1 MLKVKRTLS
10 FNGKPQASM
19 QATEVTCGLLLNEIA
34 IAGVRSKAR
43 RREPEDSY
51 QRHEQH
57 RSISSPR
64 NTERIVSQYSKQ
76 HMANSDQLL
85 KQLELARRDLLE
97 LTTTNRL
104 LSMPRD
110 RNPGAAIGVH
120 DESAADVFRML
131 VHEGTAFRFE
141 EGPLAEKA
149 LAGNSRLNSNSE
161 LASHPNSEPASGKCN
176 AGAMSATDD
185 VLHTRLTPEEL
196 DRRLQALMDDSSTL
210 MQEQGVNV
218 LYLALGFLKWF
229 ELDAPEAP
237 RYAPLLLVPVVLEK
251 GRSGKRYSLS
261 WNDGEIETNLTLKV
275 RLRSD
280 FGINLPD
287 VPNTDDL
294 SPATY
299 FQDVTEVIADQRG
312 WEVRADDIVLW
323 CFSFTRLLMYRDLDP
338 NNWPTGRPLQDQPL
352 ITGLLRDGFPPVEP
366 VCRSHENIDRLFDAA
381 KTQHVIDCD
390 SSQSLVIEEAARG
403 RNLVIQGPPGT
414 GKSQTITNLI
424 AAAVSSGKTILFVA
438 EKMAALEVV
447 KRRLDNIGLGE
458 LCLELHSRKSN
469 KRIVLRE
476 VDRTLK
482 MGAPVLPDDLQDTIR
497 RLKDRQQKLND
508 YATTLHTRFASS
520 GLTPYQILGE
530 LIDLRAAATP
540 LPDFQLPEA
549 ADWDSDEYALKLEA
563 VTNLARVISDIG
575 DPNQHPWRGSML
587 DHILPLDLERLLTTT
602 PQRMADLDAL
612 TDAGTTL
619 RQKLSDDAVTSL
631 SSIRR
636 LLRTVDALLVAPEID
651 PYAAANLIWTDH
663 RCAIRELA
671 DHARAILEAN
681 EKLRGK
687 VAESAWDLDVA
698 EDYHAYTMYGRCL
711 CRMLHTPYRK
721 ARQTLKSILTGPQPG
736 TFEARLNVF
745 ELLHRRQIAIKKLA
759 DADTFASNVFGR
771 LWHGPQTD
779 LKRIATWEAWD
790 DATVKSG
797 VSPRFRSMLAS
808 LESREALK
816 RLATDVAQKLD
827 VFLAGYRR
835 LGESLQLNFS
845 VAFEAEKPDLHLD
858 DRSLRDWASATAHIA
873 DSVAS
878 LEDNAL
884 TEIRRRLVEWSRNPE
899 GLQQWQTYR
908 RSNSAAAT
916 IGGGVLVERISSGR
930 ISPGDA
936 PTVFRFARA
945 EALLRAVLKQSANL
959 ETFEGVKFE
968 TLIEEF
974 CSLDI
979 RRLEIA
985 RAEVADAH
993 WKGIGR
999 SREGHTP
1006 EAVQLL
1012 KHEMQKQ
1019 RRHLPLRELLA
1030 RAGTAVQAV
1039 KPVFM
1044 MSPLSVAQYLEPGV
1058 LEFDM
1063 LLIDEASQ
1071 VRPVEAL
1078 GAAARCRQMVVVGD
1092 DKQMPPT
1099 QFFGR
1104 MSGDTASEDGSLEMQ
1119 AGDVESILGL
1129 AIARNMPQ
1137 RMLRW
1142 HYRSKHESLIAV
1154 SNREFYDNQL
1164 YVVPSP
1170 ERSGELGVKWRF
1182 VETGRF
1188 LKGRN
1193 EIEANVVAEAIIR
1206 HARECPQWT
1215 LGVAAFSVTQRD
1227 AILES
1232 LAKLR
1237 RSNPDLDSFFDPNAV
1252 DPFFVKNLENV
1263 QGDERDSVFVS
1274 VGYGPGEDGKV
1285 SLNFGP
1291 VSATGGERRL
1301 NVLMTRA
1308 KRVLQIFSSMHAEDI
1323 DLTRATGRG
1332 PAVFREYLRFAER
1345 GGEFDAARG
1354 GRSSDRFAD
1363 VVARQL
1369 EERGYSVVKQVGLAG
1384 LYVDLAIIDPD
1395 NSSRYL
1401 LGIIVDGETWS
1412 SARSA
1417 RDRNR
1422 TTGGVLQSQG
1432 WMIHHLWSLDWF
1444 RRPTEQLN
1452 RLIETI
1458 DSARNG
1464 KSASKEARLASTVS
1478 EISRQSGT
1486 PDPFSTSLEAENEKK
1501 PGGRKRA
1508 TQEK

>member
-1 MLKVKRTLS
+1 
-10 FNGKPQASM
+10 
-19 QATEVTCGLLLNEIA
+19 
-34 IAGVRSKAR
+34 
-43 RREPEDSY
+43 
-51 QRHEQH
+51 
-57 RSISSPR
+57 
-64 NTERIVSQYSKQ
+64 
-76 HMANSDQLL
+76 MANPDRLL

-97 LTTTNRL
+97 LTTSNRL
-104 LSMPRD
+104 LSTPRD
-110 RNPGAAIGVH
+110 KTPGAAIRIA
-120 DESAADVFRML
+120 DESSADVFRAL
-131 VHEGTAFRFE
+131 VHEGTSLRFE
-141 EGPLAEKA
+141 EGSPADKSSARQSPGDQDSEIEPDSKLPIAT
-149 LAGNSRLNSNSE
+149 NISNAAKS
-161 LASHPNSEPASGKCN
+161 
-176 AGAMSATDD
+176 SAADD
-185 VLHTRLTPEEL
+185 ALHTTLTPEEL
-196 DRRLQALMDDSSTL
+196 DRRLQTLLDDSATL

-229 ELDAPEAP
+229 EIDAPETP

-251 GRSGKRYSLS
+251 GRSGKRYLLS

-275 RLRSD
+275 RLKSD

-287 VPNTDDL
+287 VPNTEDL

-299 FQDVTEVIADQRG
+299 FQEVTDVISDQRG
-312 WEVRADDIVLW
+312 WEVRADDILLW

-338 NNWPTGRPLQDQPL
+338 GNWPASRSLQDQPL
-352 ITGLLRDGFPPVEP
+352 ITGLLQDGFPPVEP
-366 VCRSHENIDRLFDAA
+366 VCRSNENIDRLFDA
-381 KTQHVIDCD
+381 TTTRHVIDCD

-482 MGAPVLPDDLQDTIR
+482 MGAPVLPIDLADTIR

-508 YATTLHTRFASS
+508 YATTLHAPFASS

-540 LPDFQLPEA
+540 LPDFQLTEA
-549 ADWDSDEYALKLEA
+549 AEWDSDEYARKLA
-563 VTNLARVISDIG
+563 SVTDLARVISDIG
-575 DPNQHPWRGSML
+575 DPAQHPWRGSTL
-587 DHILPLDLERLLTTT
+587 NHILPLDLERLLTTA
-602 PQRMADLDAL
+602 PQRLADLDAL
-612 TDAGTTL
+612 TDAATAL
-619 RQKLSDDAVTSL
+619 RQMLCEDAAGSL

-636 LLRTVDALLVAPEID
+636 LLRTVDALLTAPELD
-651 PYAAANLIWTDH
+651 QHAAANLIWTDH
-663 RCAIRELA
+663 RYAIKELA
-671 DHARAILEAN
+671 DHARAILETN

-687 VAESAWDLDVA
+687 VTESAWDLDIA
-698 EDYHAYTMYGRCL
+698 EDLRAYTMYGRCL
-711 CRMLHTPYRK
+711 CRMLHAPYRK
-721 ARQTLKSILTGPQPG
+721 ARQKLKSLLTGPQPQ
-736 TFEARLNVF
+736 TFEERLNIF
-745 ELLHRRQIAIKKLA
+745 ELLHRRQIGIKKLA
-759 DADTFASNVFGR
+759 EADAFAGKVFGR
-771 LWHGPQTD
+771 LWRGSQSD

-790 DATVKSG
+790 DATVKLG

-808 LESREALK
+808 LDSKEELK
-816 RLATDVAQKLD
+816 RLAIDVAGKLD
-827 VFLAGYRR
+827 TFLAGYRR
-835 LGESLQLNFS
+835 LGESLQLNFA
-845 VAFEAEKPDLHLD
+845 VAFGIELQPAAALVSTEK
-858 DRSLRDWASATAHIA
+858 SASASGSGDTI
-873 DSVAS
+873 VS
-878 LEDNAL
+878 LEEVAL
-884 TEIRRRLVEWSRNPE
+884 ADIRLRLVEWSKNPE
-899 GLQQWQTYR
+899 GLQQWQIYR

-916 IGGGVLVERISSGR
+916 IGGGVLVERLLSGR
-930 ISPGDA
+930 LSPQDA
-936 PTVFRFARA
+936 PAVFRFARA

-974 CSLDI
+974 CSLDT

-999 SREGHTP
+999 SRDGHTP
-1006 EAVQLL
+1006 EAIQLL

-1104 MSGDTASEDGSLEMQ
+1104 MLGDSSSDERSLQMQ

-1170 ERSGELGVKWRF
+1170 ERSGDLGVKWHF
-1182 VETGRF
+1182 VENGRF

-1206 HARECPQWT
+1206 HAKDSPQWT

-1237 RSNPDLDSFFDPNAV
+1237 RNNPDLDSFFDPNAA

-1263 QGDERDSVFVS
+1263 QGDERDAIVVS

-1308 KRVLQIFSSMHAEDI
+1308 KRVLQIFTSMHAEDI

-1332 PAVFREYLRFAER
+1332 PAVFREYLRYAEK

-1363 VVARQL
+1363 VVAHQL

-1384 LYVDLAIIDPD
+1384 LYVDLAIVDPD

-1401 LGIIVDGETWS
+1401 MGIIVDGEIWS

-1422 TTGGVLQSQG
+1422 TTDGVLQSQG
-1432 WMIHHLWSLDWF
+1432 WLIHHLWSLDWF

-1458 DSARNG
+1458 EAARNG
-1464 KSASKEARLASTVS
+1464 RSVPKETRLASTVS
-1478 EISRQSGT
+1478 EIPRQSGT
-1486 PDPFSTSLEAENEKK
+1486 PDPFSTSLEPENEKK
-1501 PGGRKRA
+1501 PGSRKRA
-1508 TQEK
+1508 TQ

>member
-1 MLKVKRTLS
+1 
-10 FNGKPQASM
+10 
-19 QATEVTCGLLLNEIA
+19 
-34 IAGVRSKAR
+34 
-43 RREPEDSY
+43 
-51 QRHEQH
+51 
-57 RSISSPR
+57 
-64 NTERIVSQYSKQ
+64 
-76 HMANSDQLL
+76 MANSDRLL

-97 LTTTNRL
+97 LTTSNRL
-104 LSMPRD
+104 LSTPRD
-110 RNPGAAIGVH
+110 KTPGAAIRIA
-120 DESAADVFRML
+120 DESSAEIFRLL
-131 VHEGTAFRFE
+131 VHEGTSLRFE
-141 EGPLAEKA
+141 EGSLADKSSAHQSTDDQYSEIDADEISSTARDTSNRAK
-149 LAGNSRLNSNSE
+149 NS
-161 LASHPNSEPASGKCN
+161 AA
-176 AGAMSATDD
+176 DD
-185 VLHTRLTPEEL
+185 VLRTTLTPDEL
-196 DRRLQALMDDSSTL
+196 DRRLQALLDDSATL

-229 ELDAPEAP
+229 EIDVPETP

-275 RLRSD
+275 RLKSD

-287 VPNTDDL
+287 LPSAEDL
-294 SPATY
+294 SPSTY
-299 FQDVTEVIADQRG
+299 FQDVNEVIADQRG
-312 WEVRADDIVLW
+312 WEVRADEILLW

-338 NNWPTGRPLQDQPL
+338 NNWPASRPLQDQPL
-352 ITGLLRDGFPPVEP
+352 ITGLLQDGFPPV
-366 VCRSHENIDRLFDAA
+366 SALSQGNDNIDALFDPAQ
-381 KTQHVIDCD
+381 TRHVIDCD
-390 SSQSLVIEEAARG
+390 SSQSLVIEEAAQG

-482 MGAPVLPDDLQDTIR
+482 MGAPVLPSDLADTIR

-508 YATTLHTRFASS
+508 YVGSLHTTFAQS

-549 ADWDSDEYALKLEA
+549 AGWDSDEYALKLAA
-563 VTNLARVISDIG
+563 VTDLARVISDIG
-575 DPNQHPWRGSML
+575 DPAQHPWRGSIL
-587 DHILPLDLERLLTTT
+587 DHILPLDLERLLTTA
-602 PQRMADLDAL
+602 PQRIADLDAL
-612 TDAGTTL
+612 TDAATAL
-619 RQKLSDDAVTSL
+619 RQKLCDDAVNSL
-631 SSIRR
+631 ASIRR
-636 LLRTVDALLVAPEID
+636 LLRTIDAVLTAPELD
-651 PYAAANLIWTDH
+651 QQAAANLVWTDH
-663 RCAIRELA
+663 RYSIKELA
-671 DHARAILEAN
+671 DHARAVLEAN

-687 VAESAWDLDVA
+687 VTESAWDLDVA
-698 EDYHAYTMYGRCL
+698 EDLRAYTMYGRCL
-711 CRMLHTPYRK
+711 CRMLHAPYRK
-721 ARQTLKSILTGPQPG
+721 ARQQLMSLLTGPQPG
-736 TFEARLNVF
+736 TFEERLNIF
-745 ELLHRRQIAIKKLA
+745 ELLHRRQIGIKKLA
-759 DADTFASNVFGR
+759 EADVFASKVFGR
-771 LWHGPQTD
+771 LWRGSQTD
-779 LKRIATWEAWD
+779 LKRIAAWEAWD
-790 DATVKSG
+790 DATVKLG

-808 LESREALK
+808 LDSKEELK
-816 RLATDVAQKLD
+816 RLAADVARKLD
-827 VFLAGYRR
+827 VFLAGYCR
-835 LGESLQLNFS
+835 LGESLQLNFAAAFAIELQPEA
-845 VAFEAEKPDLHLD
+845 VAEFPAE
-858 DRSLRDWASATAHIA
+858 SASASGSK
-873 DSVAS
+873 DS
-878 LEDNAL
+878 LEEIAL
-884 TEIRRRLVEWSRNPE
+884 TDIRLRLVEWSKNPE

-908 RSNSAAAT
+908 RSNSAAAA

-930 ISPGDA
+930 ISPQDA
-936 PTVFRFARA
+936 PAIFRFARA
-945 EALLRAVLKQSANL
+945 EALLRAALKQSSNL
-959 ETFEGVKFE
+959 ETFDGVKFE
-968 TLIEEF
+968 TLIDEF

-999 SREGHTP
+999 SRDGHMP
-1006 EAVQLL
+1006 EAIQLL

-1039 KPVFM
+1039 KPIFM

-1104 MSGDTASEDGSLEMQ
+1104 MLGDAGSDDGSLQMQ

-1182 VETGRF
+1182 VENGRF

-1193 EIEANVVAEAIIR
+1193 ENEANVVAEAIMR

-1237 RSNPDLDSFFDPNAV
+1237 RNNPDLDSFFDPNAA

-1263 QGDERDSVFVS
+1263 QGDERDAIFVS

-1332 PAVFREYLRFAER
+1332 PAVFREYLRYAEK

-1401 LGIIVDGETWS
+1401 TGIIVDGETWS
-1412 SARSA
+1412 SARSV

-1422 TTGGVLQSQG
+1422 TTDGVLQSQG
-1432 WMIHHLWSLDWF
+1432 WLIHHLWSLDWF

-1458 DSARNG
+1458 ELARN
-1464 KSASKEARLASTVS
+1464 SRSVPKEARLASTVS

-1486 PDPFSTSLEAENEKK
+1486 PDPFSTSLRPENEKK
-1501 PGGRKRA
+1501 PGSRKRV

>member
-1 MLKVKRTLS
+1 
-10 FNGKPQASM
+10 
-19 QATEVTCGLLLNEIA
+19 
-34 IAGVRSKAR
+34 
-43 RREPEDSY
+43 
-51 QRHEQH
+51 
-57 RSISSPR
+57 
-64 NTERIVSQYSKQ
+64 
-76 HMANSDQLL
+76 MANPNQLL

-110 RNPGAAIGVH
+110 RTPGTAIDLH
-120 DESAADVFRML
+120 DHSAADVFRML
-131 VHEGTAFRFE
+131 VHEGASMRFE
-141 EGPLAEKA
+141 DGLLTEKA
-149 LAGNSRLNSNSE
+149 SAHGLRADPDAEVGLQQDADPGSLSM
-161 LASHPNSEPASGKCN
+161 SG
-176 AGAMSATDD
+176 GAVSAMDD
-185 VLHTRLTPEEL
+185 VLRTTLTPEEL
-196 DRRLQALMDDSSTL
+196 DRRLQALMDDSATL

-218 LYLALGFLKWF
+218 LYLSLGFLKWF
-229 ELDAPEAP
+229 ENDAPETP

-251 GRSGKRYSLS
+251 GRSGRRFALS
-261 WNDGEIETNLTLKV
+261 WNEGEIETNLTLKV
-275 RLRSD
+275 RLKSD
-280 FGINLPD
+280 FGISLPD
-287 VPNTDDL
+287 VPNTEDL
-294 SPATY
+294 SPGTY
-299 FQDVTEVIADQRG
+299 FQDVTDVISGQRG
-312 WEVRADDIVLW
+312 WEVRSDDIVLW

-338 NNWPTGRPLQDQPL
+338 NNWPASRLLQNQPL
-352 ITGLLRDGFPPVEP
+352 ITGLLQDGFPPVEP
-366 VCRSHENIDRLFDAA
+366 LCRGNENIDRLFDAA
-381 KTQHVIDCD
+381 RTMHVIDCD

-403 RNLVIQGPPGT
+403 RSLVIQGPPGT

-482 MGAPVLPDDLQDTIR
+482 MGAPVLPDDLPKTIR
-497 RLKDRQQKLND
+497 GLRDRQQKLND
-508 YATTLHTRFASS
+508 YVATLHTPFASC

-530 LIDLRAAATP
+530 LIDLRASAIP

-549 ADWDSDEYALKLEA
+549 AAWDSDEYALRLEA
-563 VTNLARVISDIG
+563 VTDLARVLSDIG
-575 DPNQHPWRGSML
+575 NPAQHPWRGSIL
-587 DHILPLDLERLLTTT
+587 DQILPLDLERLLTTA

-612 TDAGTTL
+612 TNIAKTL
-619 RQKLSDDAVTSL
+619 SQKLSDDAVHSI

-636 LLRTVDALLVAPEID
+636 LLRTVDALLTAPPLD
-651 PYAAANLIWTDH
+651 QQASADLIWIDH
-663 RCAIRELA
+663 RQAIRELA
-671 DHARAILEAN
+671 DHARVILEAN

-687 VAESAWDLDVA
+687 VTESAWDLDVS
-698 EDYHAYTMYGRCL
+698 EELHAYTNYGRCV
-711 CRMLHTPYRK
+711 CRMLHAPYRK
-721 ARQTLKSILTGPQPG
+721 ARQTLKRILTGPQPG
-736 TFEARLNVF
+736 TFEERLGVF
-745 ELLHRRQIAIKKLA
+745 DLLQRRQIAMEKLA
-759 DADTFASNVFGR
+759 EAEVFARKVFGR
-771 LWHGPQTD
+771 LWLGPQTD
-779 LKRIATWEAWD
+779 LKRIVAWEAWD
-790 DATVKSG
+790 DATVKLS

-808 LESREALK
+808 LDSREDLK
-816 RLATDVAQKLD
+816 RLADDVAQKLN
-827 VFLAGYRR
+827 VFLTGYRR

-845 VAFEAEKPDLHLD
+845 VAFGMDSTEVQLD
-858 DRSLRDWASATAHIA
+858 PRSAQGLTAAARNVA
-873 DSVAS
+873 DTFGL
-878 LEDNAL
+878 LEDVAL
-884 TEIRRRLVEWSRNPE
+884 SEIRRRLVEWSKNPE

-908 RSNSAAAT
+908 RSNAAAAT
-916 IGGGVLVERISSGR
+916 IGDGVLVERISSGR
-930 ISPGDA
+930 ISPSDA
-936 PTVFRFARA
+936 PAIFRFARA
-945 EALLRAVLKQSANL
+945 EALLRAVLKQFANL
-959 ETFEGVKFE
+959 ETFDGVKFE

-974 CSLDI
+974 CSLDT

-985 RAEVADAH
+985 RVEVADAH
-993 WKGIGR
+993 WKGIGQP
-999 SREGHTP
+999 REGRTM

-1044 MSPLSVAQYLEPGV
+1044 MSPLSVAQYLEPGI

-1104 MSGDTASEDGSLEMQ
+1104 MLGDTAGELGSPEMQ

-1182 VETGRF
+1182 VEQGRF

-1206 HARECPQWT
+1206 HARECSQWT

-1237 RSNPDLDSFFDPNAV
+1237 RSHPDLDSFFDPNAA

-1263 QGDERDSVFVS
+1263 QGDERDAIFVS
-1274 VGYGPGEDGKV
+1274 VGYGPNEDGKV

-1291 VSATGGERRL
+1291 VSAAGGERRL

-1308 KRVLQIFSSMHAEDI
+1308 KRVLQIFSSMHADDI

-1332 PAVFREYLRFAER
+1332 PAVFREYLRFAET
-1345 GGEFDAARG
+1345 GGASDTARG
-1354 GRSSDRFAD
+1354 GRSNDRFAD

-1369 EERGYSVVKQVGLAG
+1369 TERGYSVVMQVGLAG
-1384 LYVDLAIIDPD
+1384 LYVDLAIVDPD
-1395 NSSRYL
+1395 NEDRYL
-1401 LGIIVDGETWS
+1401 LGIILDGDAWR

-1422 TTGGVLQSQG
+1422 ITDAVLASQG
-1432 WMIHHLWSLDWF
+1432 WVIHHLWSLDWF
-1444 RRPTEQLN
+1444 RRPTEQLQ
-1452 RLIETI
+1452 RLLETI
-1458 DSARNG
+1458 EAARKGRKGERRVRLVSA
-1464 KSASKEARLASTVS
+1464 VS
-1478 EISRQSGT
+1478 EIVRQSGT
-1486 PDPFSTSLEAENEKK
+1486 PDPFSTSPGNADEK
-1501 PGGRKRA
+1501 PPNAVNGQVRRSN
-1508 TQEK
+1508 QRMQ

>member
-1 MLKVKRTLS
+1 
-10 FNGKPQASM
+10 
-19 QATEVTCGLLLNEIA
+19 
-34 IAGVRSKAR
+34 
-43 RREPEDSY
+43 
-51 QRHEQH
+51 
-57 RSISSPR
+57 
-64 NTERIVSQYSKQ
+64 
-76 HMANSDQLL
+76 MANPDRLL

-97 LTTTNRL
+97 LTTSNRL
-104 LSMPRD
+104 LSTPRD
-110 RNPGAAIGVH
+110 KTPGAAIRFS
-120 DESAADVFRML
+120 DESSAEVFRIL
-131 VHEGTAFRFE
+131 VHEGTALRFE
-141 EGPLAEKA
+141 EGSPADTSSARQSHGDQDSEFDSDAESSTAADTSHRTK
-149 LAGNSRLNSNSE
+149 NS
-161 LASHPNSEPASGKCN
+161 AA
-176 AGAMSATDD
+176 DD
-185 VLHTRLTPEEL
+185 VLRTTLTPEEL
-196 DRRLQALMDDSSTL
+196 DRRLQTLLDDSATL

-229 ELDAPEAP
+229 EIEAPETP

-275 RLRSD
+275 RLKSD

-287 VPNTDDL
+287 VPNAEDL

-299 FQDVTEVIADQRG
+299 FQDVTDVIADQRG
-312 WEVRADDIVLW
+312 WEVRADDILLW

-338 NNWPTGRPLQDQPL
+338 DNWPASRPLQDQPL
-352 ITGLLRDGFPPVEP
+352 ITGLLQDGFPPIEP
-366 VCRSHENIDRLFDAA
+366 ICRSHENIDRLFDA
-381 KTQHVIDCD
+381 TTTRHIIDCD

-482 MGAPVLPDDLQDTIR
+482 MGAPVLPSDLTDTIR

-508 YATTLHTRFASS
+508 YSTTLHTPFGSS

-540 LPDFQLPEA
+540 LPDFQLPA
-549 ADWDSDEYALKLEA
+549 AAEWDSDEYSRKLA
-563 VTNLARVISDIG
+563 SVTDLARVISDIG
-575 DPNQHPWRGSML
+575 DPAQHPWRGSTL
-587 DHILPLDLERLLTTT
+587 DHILPLDLERLLTTA
-602 PQRMADLDAL
+602 PQRIADLDAL
-612 TDAGTTL
+612 MDAATAL
-619 RQKLSDDAVTSL
+619 QQKLCDDAASSL

-636 LLRTVDALLVAPEID
+636 LMRTVDALLTAPELD
-651 PYAAANLIWTDH
+651 QQAAANLIWTDH
-663 RCAIRELA
+663 RYAIKELA
-671 DHARAILEAN
+671 DHARAVLEAN

-687 VAESAWDLDVA
+687 VTESAFDLDVA
-698 EDYHAYTMYGRCL
+698 EDLRAYTMYGRCL
-711 CRMLHTPYRK
+711 CRMLHAPYRK
-721 ARQTLKSILTGPQPG
+721 ARQQLKSLLTGPQPG
-736 TFEARLNVF
+736 TFEERVSIL
-745 ELLHRRQIAIKKLA
+745 ELLHRRQVAFRKLA
-759 DADTFASNVFGR
+759 EADAFAGKVFGR
-771 LWHGPQTD
+771 LWHGRQTD

-790 DATVKSG
+790 DATLKLG

-808 LESREALK
+808 LDSKESLM
-816 RLATDVAQKLD
+816 RLAADVARKLD
-827 VFLAGYRR
+827 AFLAGYRR
-835 LGESLQLNFS
+835 LGESLQLNFA
-845 VAFEAEKPDLHLD
+845 VTFGIE
-858 DRSLRDWASATAHIA
+858 
-873 DSVAS
+873 S
-878 LEDNAL
+878 LEEIAL
-884 TEIRRRLVEWSRNPE
+884 TDIRQRLLEWSKNPE
-899 GLQQWQTYR
+899 GLQQWQIYR
-908 RSNSAAAT
+908 RSNFAAAT
-916 IGGGVLVERISSGR
+916 IGGGVLVDRLSSGR
-930 ISPGDA
+930 ISPQDA
-936 PTVFRFARA
+936 PAIFRFARA
-945 EALLRAVLKQSANL
+945 EALLRAALQQSPNL
-959 ETFEGVKFE
+959 ETFDGAKFE

-979 RRLEIA
+979 RRLDVA

-999 SREGHTP
+999 SRDGHTL

-1058 LEFDM
+1058 LDFDM

-1104 MSGDTASEDGSLEMQ
+1104 MLGDTSSDERSLQMH

-1182 VETGRF
+1182 VENGRF

-1206 HARECPQWT
+1206 HSRECPQWT

-1237 RSNPDLDSFFDPNAV
+1237 RNHPDLDSFFDPNAA

-1263 QGDERDSVFVS
+1263 QGDERDAIFVS

-1332 PAVFREYLRFAER
+1332 PAVFREYLRYAEK

-1401 LGIIVDGETWS
+1401 MGIIVDGETWS
-1412 SARSA
+1412 SARST

-1422 TTGGVLQSQG
+1422 TTDGVLQSQG
-1432 WMIHHLWSLDWF
+1432 WLIHHLWSLDWF
-1444 RRPTEQLN
+1444 RRPTEQLL
-1452 RLIETI
+1452 RLTETI
-1458 DSARNG
+1458 EAARIG
-1464 KSASKEARLASTVS
+1464 RSASKEARLASTVS
-1478 EISRQSGT
+1478 EILRQSGT
-1486 PDPFSTSLEAENEKK
+1486 PDPFSTSPEAEKEKK
-1501 PGGRKRA
+1501 PASRKRS

>member
-1 MLKVKRTLS
+1 
-10 FNGKPQASM
+10 
-19 QATEVTCGLLLNEIA
+19 
-34 IAGVRSKAR
+34 
-43 RREPEDSY
+43 
-51 QRHEQH
+51 
-57 RSISSPR
+57 
-64 NTERIVSQYSKQ
+64 
-76 HMANSDQLL
+76 MANPDRLL

-97 LTTTNRL
+97 LTTSNRL
-104 LSMPRD
+104 LSTPGD
-110 RNPGAAIGVH
+110 KTPGAAIRIA
-120 DESAADVFRML
+120 DESSADVFRAL
-131 VHEGTAFRFE
+131 VHEGTALRFE
-141 EGPLAEKA
+141 EGSPTDKSSARQSLNDQDSEFDSGSDLATEIDTSHRTK
-149 LAGNSRLNSNSE
+149 NS
-161 LASHPNSEPASGKCN
+161 AA
-176 AGAMSATDD
+176 DD
-185 VLHTRLTPEEL
+185 VLHTTLTPEEL
-196 DRRLQALMDDSSTL
+196 DRRLQTLLDDTAAL

-229 ELDAPEAP
+229 EIGVPETP

-275 RLRSD
+275 RLKSD

-287 VPNTDDL
+287 VPNAEDL

-299 FQDVTEVIADQRG
+299 FQDVTDVIADQRG
-312 WEVRADDIVLW
+312 WEVRADDILLW

-338 NNWPTGRPLQDQPL
+338 SNWPTSRPLQDQPL
-352 ITGLLRDGFPPVEP
+352 ITGLLQDGFSPVESL
-366 VCRSHENIDRLFDAA
+366 CSGNENIDRLFDTAN
-381 KTQHVIDCD
+381 TRHVIDCD

-424 AAAVSSGKTILFVA
+424 AAAVCSGKTILFVA

-482 MGAPVLPDDLQDTIR
+482 MGAPVLPSDLTDTIR

-508 YATTLHTRFASS
+508 YTTTLHTPFASS

-549 ADWDSDEYALKLEA
+549 AEWDSDEYSLRLQS
-563 VTNLARVISDIG
+563 VMDLARVISDIG
-575 DPNQHPWRGSML
+575 DPAQHPWRGSTL
-587 DHILPLDLERLLTTT
+587 DHILPLDLERLLTTA

-612 TDAGTTL
+612 TDAATTL
-619 RQKLSDDAVTSL
+619 RQKLSDDAVNSL
-631 SSIRR
+631 SSIHR
-636 LLRTVDALLVAPEID
+636 LLRTVDALLTAPELD
-651 PYAAANLIWTDH
+651 QHAAADLIWTDH
-663 RCAIRELA
+663 RYAIKELA

-687 VAESAWDLDVA
+687 VTESAWDLDVS
-698 EDYHAYTMYGRCL
+698 EDLRAYTMYGRCL
-711 CRMLHTPYRK
+711 CRMLHAPYRK
-721 ARQTLKSILTGPQPG
+721 ARQLLKSLLNGPQPG
-736 TFEARLNVF
+736 TFEERVNIL
-745 ELLHRRQIAIKKLA
+745 ELLHRRQVAVRKLA
-759 DADTFASNVFGR
+759 NADAFAGKVFGR
-771 LWHGPQTD
+771 LWMGSQTD
-779 LKRIATWEAWD
+779 LKRIAAWEAWD
-790 DATVKSG
+790 DATVKLG
-797 VSPRFRSMLAS
+797 VSPRFRFMLAS
-808 LESREALK
+808 LESKEKLK
-816 RLATDVAQKLD
+816 RLATDVAQKQD
-827 VFLAGYRR
+827 VFLSGYRR
-835 LGESLQLNFS
+835 LGESLQLNYA
-845 VAFEAEKPDLHLD
+845 VAFGVELKPANV
-858 DRSLRDWASATAHIA
+858 SASI
-873 DSVAS
+873 VS
-878 LEDNAL
+878 LEDVAL
-884 TEIRRRLVEWSRNPE
+884 ADLRLRLVEWSKNPE
-899 GLQQWQTYR
+899 GLQKWQIYR

-916 IGGGVLVERISSGR
+916 IGGGVLVERLSSGKM
-930 ISPGDA
+930 SPQDA
-936 PTVFRFARA
+936 PAVFRFARA
-945 EALLRAVLKQSANL
+945 EALLRAVLKQSENL
-959 ETFEGVKFE
+959 ESFEGAKFE

-999 SREGHTP
+999 SRDGHTP
-1006 EAVQLL
+1006 ESVQLL

-1044 MSPLSVAQYLEPGV
+1044 MSPLSVAQYLEPGI

-1104 MSGDTASEDGSLEMQ
+1104 MPGDSSSDERSLQMQ

-1137 RMLRW
+1137 TMLRW

-1188 LKGRN
+1188 LKGCN
-1193 EIEANVVAEAIIR
+1193 EVEANVVAEAIIR

-1237 RSNPDLDSFFDPNAV
+1237 RSNPELDSFFDPNAA

-1263 QGDERDSVFVS
+1263 QGDERDAIFVS

-1332 PAVFREYLRFAER
+1332 PAVFRKYLQFAEK

-1354 GRSSDRFAD
+1354 SRSSDRFAD
-1363 VVARQL
+1363 AVARQL

-1384 LYVDLAIIDPD
+1384 LYVDLAIVDPD

-1401 LGIIVDGETWS
+1401 MGVIVDGETWS

-1432 WMIHHLWSLDWF
+1432 WLIHHLWSLDWF

-1458 DSARNG
+1458 EAARSDR
-1464 KSASKEARLASTVS
+1464 SASKEVRLASTVS

-1486 PDPFSTSLEAENEKK
+1486 PDPFSTSLEPENEKK
-1501 PGGRKRA
+1501 SGSRKWA

>member
-1 MLKVKRTLS
+1 M
-10 FNGKPQASM
+10 
-19 QATEVTCGLLLNEIA
+19 AT
-34 IAGVRSKAR
+34 
-43 RREPEDSY
+43 
-51 QRHEQH
+51 
-57 RSISSPR
+57 
-64 NTERIVSQYSKQ
+64 
-76 HMANSDQLL
+76 SDRLL

-97 LTTTNRL
+97 LTTSNRL
-104 LSMPRD
+104 LSTPRD
-110 RNPGAAIGVH
+110 KTPGAAIRIT
-120 DESAADVFRML
+120 DESSAEVFRIL
-131 VHEGTAFRFE
+131 VHEGTSLRFE
-141 EGPLAEKA
+141 DGSLADKS
-149 LAGNSRLNSNSE
+149 AGRQ
-161 LASHPNSEPASGKCN
+161 SHGDPDAEVETGST
-176 AGAMSATDD
+176 SATATDTSDRKKSSASDD
-185 VLHTRLTPEEL
+185 VLHTTLTSEEL
-196 DRRLQALMDDSSTL
+196 DRRLQALLDDSATL

-218 LYLALGFLKWF
+218 LYLALGFVKWF
-229 ELDAPEAP
+229 EIDVPETP

-275 RLRSD
+275 RLKSD

-287 VPNTDDL
+287 VPNAEDL
-294 SPATY
+294 SPITY
-299 FQDVTEVIADQRG
+299 FQDVNAVIADQRG
-312 WEVRADDIVLW
+312 WEVRADDILLW

-338 NNWPTGRPLQDQPL
+338 GNWPTSRPLQDQPL
-352 ITGLLRDGFPPVEP
+352 ITGLLQDGFPPVESL
-366 VCRSHENIDRLFDAA
+366 CSGNENIDRLFDA
-381 KTQHVIDCD
+381 TTTRHVIDCD

-458 LCLELHSRKSN
+458 VCLELHSRKSN

-482 MGAPVLPDDLQDTIR
+482 MGAPVLPNDLTDTIR

-508 YATTLHTRFASS
+508 YATTLHTPFARS

-540 LPDFQLPEA
+540 LPDFQLSEA
-549 ADWDSDEYALKLEA
+549 AEWDSDEYPRKLA
-563 VTNLARVISDIG
+563 SVTDLARVISDIG
-575 DPNQHPWRGSML
+575 DPAQHPWRGSTL
-587 DHILPLDLERLLTTT
+587 DHILPLDLERLLTTA
-602 PQRMADLDAL
+602 PQRIADLDAL
-612 TDAGTTL
+612 TDAATAL
-619 RQKLSDDAVTSL
+619 RQKLCDDAVNSL

-636 LLRTVDALLVAPEID
+636 LLRTVDALLIAPEID
-651 PYAAANLIWTDH
+651 QQAAANLIWTDH
-663 RCAIRELA
+663 RHAIKELA

-687 VAESAWDLDVA
+687 VTETAWDLDVA
-698 EDYHAYTMYGRCL
+698 EGLRAYTMYGRCV
-711 CRMLHTPYRK
+711 CRMLHAPYRK
-721 ARQTLKSILTGPQPG
+721 ARQQLKSLLTGPQPG
-736 TFEARLNVF
+736 TFEERLYVF
-745 ELLHRRQIAIKKLA
+745 ELLHRRQVALRKLA
-759 DADTFASNVFGR
+759 EAEADAFAGKVFGR
-771 LWHGPQTD
+771 LWLGSQTD

-790 DATVKSG
+790 DATVKLG

-808 LESREALK
+808 LDSKEELK
-816 RLATDVAQKLD
+816 RLATDVAGKLD
-827 VFLAGYRR
+827 MFLAGYRR
-835 LGESLQLNFS
+835 LGESLQLNFA
-845 VAFEAEKPDLHLD
+845 VAFGVRLE
-858 DRSLRDWASATAHIA
+858 SAYVT
-873 DSVAS
+873 DSIVS
-878 LEDNAL
+878 LEEIAL
-884 TEIRRRLVEWSRNPE
+884 TDIRLRLVEWSKNPE
-899 GLQQWQTYR
+899 GLQQWQIYR

-916 IGGGVLVERISSGR
+916 IGGGVLVERLSSGKM
-930 ISPGDA
+930 SPQDA
-936 PTVFRFARA
+936 PAVFRFARA

-985 RAEVADAH
+985 RAEVADEH

-999 SREGHTP
+999 SRDGHTS

-1044 MSPLSVAQYLEPGV
+1044 MSPLSVAQYLEPGI

-1104 MSGDTASEDGSLEMQ
+1104 MLGDTSSDECSLQMQ

-1170 ERSGELGVKWRF
+1170 ERSGELGVKWRY
-1182 VETGRF
+1182 VENGRF

-1193 EIEANVVAEAIIR
+1193 EIEATVVAEAIIR

-1237 RSNPDLDSFFDPNAV
+1237 RSHPDLDSFFDPSAA

-1263 QGDERDSVFVS
+1263 QGDERDAIFVS
-1274 VGYGPGEDGKV
+1274 VGYGPGEDGRV

-1332 PAVFREYLRFAER
+1332 PAVFREYLRYAEK

-1354 GRSSDRFAD
+1354 ERSCDRFAD
-1363 VVARQL
+1363 IVACQL

-1384 LYVDLAIIDPD
+1384 LYVDLAIVDPD

-1401 LGIIVDGETWS
+1401 MGIVVDGETWS

-1422 TTGGVLQSQG
+1422 TTDGVLQSQG
-1432 WMIHHLWSLDWF
+1432 WLIHHLWSLDWF
-1444 RRPTEQLN
+1444 RRPTEQLY
-1452 RLIETI
+1452 RLVETI

-1464 KSASKEARLASTVS
+1464 RFTPKEARLASTLS
-1478 EISRQSGT
+1478 EISRQAGT
-1486 PDPFSTSLEAENEKK
+1486 PDPFSTSLEPENEKK
-1501 PGGRKRA
+1501 PGSRKRA

>member
-1 MLKVKRTLS
+1 
-10 FNGKPQASM
+10 
-19 QATEVTCGLLLNEIA
+19 
-34 IAGVRSKAR
+34 
-43 RREPEDSY
+43 
-51 QRHEQH
+51 
-57 RSISSPR
+57 
-64 NTERIVSQYSKQ
+64 
-76 HMANSDQLL
+76 MANPDRLL

-97 LTTTNRL
+97 LTTSNRL
-104 LSMPRD
+104 LSTPRD
-110 RNPGAAIGVH
+110 KMPGAAIRIA
-120 DESAADVFRML
+120 DESSADVFRIL
-131 VHEGTAFRFE
+131 VHEGTSLRFE
-141 EGPLAEKA
+141 DGSLAEKSSA
-149 LAGNSRLNSNSE
+149 RQSHGDQDSDVDSDSDLATEIDTSHRTKNS
-161 LASHPNSEPASGKCN
+161 AA
-176 AGAMSATDD
+176 DD
-185 VLHTRLTPEEL
+185 ALHTALTPEEL
-196 DRRLQALMDDSSTL
+196 DRRLQTLLDDSATL

-229 ELDAPEAP
+229 EIDAPDTP
-237 RYAPLLLVPVVLEK
+237 RCAPLLLVPVVLEK

-275 RLRSD
+275 RLKSD

-287 VPNTDDL
+287 VPNAEDL

-299 FQDVTEVIADQRG
+299 FQDVTDVIADQRG
-312 WEVRADDIVLW
+312 WEVRADDILLW

-338 NNWPTGRPLQDQPL
+338 NNWPTSRPLQDQPL
-352 ITGLLRDGFPPVEP
+352 ITGLLQDGFPPVEA
-366 VCRSHENIDRLFDAA
+366 VCRNNENIDRLFDA
-381 KTQHVIDCD
+381 TTTRHVIDCD

-482 MGAPVLPDDLQDTIR
+482 MGAPVLPSDLTDTIR

-508 YATTLHTRFASS
+508 YVGSLHTTFARS

-549 ADWDSDEYALKLEA
+549 AEWDSDEYSLKLQS
-563 VTNLARVISDIG
+563 VMDLARVTSDIG
-575 DPNQHPWRGSML
+575 DPAQHPWRGSTL
-587 DHILPLDLERLLTTT
+587 DHILPLDLERLLTTA
-602 PQRMADLDAL
+602 PQRIADLDAL
-612 TDAGTTL
+612 TDAANTL
-619 RQKLSDDAVTSL
+619 REKLCDDAAVSL
-631 SSIRR
+631 SRIRR
-636 LLRTVDALLVAPEID
+636 LVRTVDALLTAPELD
-651 PYAAANLIWTDH
+651 QYAAANLIWTDH
-663 RCAIRELA
+663 RYAIKELA
-671 DHARAILEAN
+671 DYARAILETN

-687 VAESAWDLDVA
+687 VTESAWDLDVS
-698 EDYHAYTMYGRCL
+698 EDLRAYTMYGRCL
-711 CRMLHTPYRK
+711 CRMLHAPYRK
-721 ARQTLKSILTGPQPG
+721 ARQHLKSLLTGPQPG
-736 TFEARLNVF
+736 TFEERVNVLQ
-745 ELLHRRQIAIKKLA
+745 LLHRRQVALRKLA
-759 DADTFASNVFGR
+759 EADVFAGKVFGR
-771 LWHGPQTD
+771 LWLGSKTD

-790 DATVKSG
+790 DATVKLG

-808 LESREALK
+808 LKSKEELE
-816 RLATDVAQKLD
+816 RLAADVTGKLD
-827 VFLAGYRR
+827 AFLAGYRR
-835 LGESLQLNFS
+835 LGESLQLNFA
-845 VAFEAEKPDLHLD
+845 VAFEIQREPEALAEFPAE
-858 DRSLRDWASATAHIA
+858 SASASGSK
-873 DSVAS
+873 DS
-878 LEDNAL
+878 LEEIAL
-884 TEIRRRLVEWSRNPE
+884 TDIRLRLVEWSKNPE
-899 GLQQWQTYR
+899 GLQQWQIYR

-916 IGGGVLVERISSGR
+916 IGGGVLVERLSSGKM
-930 ISPGDA
+930 SPQDA
-936 PTVFRFARA
+936 PAVFRFARA

-999 SREGHTP
+999 SRDGHIP

-1104 MSGDTASEDGSLEMQ
+1104 MLGDTSSDERSLQMQ

-1182 VETGRF
+1182 VENGRF
-1188 LKGRN
+1188 VKGRN
-1193 EIEANVVAEAIIR
+1193 EIEATVVAEAIMR

-1227 AILES
+1227 SILES

-1237 RSNPDLDSFFDPNAV
+1237 RSNPDLDSFFDPNAA

-1263 QGDERDSVFVS
+1263 QGDERDAIFVS

-1332 PAVFREYLRFAER
+1332 PAVFREYLRYAEK
-1345 GGEFDAARG
+1345 GGEFDAARD
-1354 GRSSDRFAD
+1354 GRSSDRFTD
-1363 VVARQL
+1363 VVAHQL
-1369 EERGYSVVKQVGLAG
+1369 EERGYSVEKQVGLAG
-1384 LYVDLAIIDPD
+1384 LYVDLAIVDPD

-1401 LGIIVDGETWS
+1401 MGIIVDGETWS

-1422 TTGGVLQSQG
+1422 TTDGVLQSQG
-1432 WMIHHLWSLDWF
+1432 WLIHHLWSLDWF

-1464 KSASKEARLASTVS
+1464 KSAPKEARLASTVS
-1478 EISRQSGT
+1478 EVSRQSGT
-1486 PDPFSTSLEAENEKK
+1486 PDPFSTSLEAENEKR
-1501 PGGRKRA
+1501 PGSRKRA

>member
-1 MLKVKRTLS
+1 
-10 FNGKPQASM
+10 
-19 QATEVTCGLLLNEIA
+19 
-34 IAGVRSKAR
+34 
-43 RREPEDSY
+43 
-51 QRHEQH
+51 
-57 RSISSPR
+57 
-64 NTERIVSQYSKQ
+64 
-76 HMANSDQLL
+76 MANPDRLL

-97 LTTTNRL
+97 LTTSNRL
-104 LSMPRD
+104 LSTPRD
-110 RNPGAAIGVH
+110 KTPGAAIRVTDTSSAEVFRALVEEGNSLRFAEGSTPDKSSVRQSVGGVSSDFDNT
-120 DESAADVFRML
+120 DESPTAPDSSNCTKKAA
-131 VHEGTAFRFE
+131 
-141 EGPLAEKA
+141 
-149 LAGNSRLNSNSE
+149 S
-161 LASHPNSEPASGKCN
+161 
-176 AGAMSATDD
+176 DD
-185 VLHTRLTPEEL
+185 VLRTTLTAEEL
-196 DRRLQALMDDSSTL
+196 DRRLQVLLDDSSTL

-229 ELDAPEAP
+229 EIDAPETP

-251 GRSGKRYSLS
+251 GRTGKRYSLS

-275 RLRSD
+275 RLKSD

-287 VPNTDDL
+287 VPSAEDL
-294 SPATY
+294 SPSTY
-299 FQDVTEVIADQRG
+299 FQDVTAVIADQRG
-312 WEVRADDIVLW
+312 WEVRADDILLW

-338 NNWPTGRPLQDQPL
+338 DNWPASRPLQDQPL
-352 ITGLLRDGFPPVEP
+352 IIGLLQYGFPPVEP
-366 VCRSHENIDRLFDAA
+366 VGSSHENIDRLFD
-381 KTQHVIDCD
+381 TSTTRHVIDCD

-424 AAAVSSGKTILFVA
+424 AAAVNSGKTILFVA

-469 KRIVLRE
+469 KRVVLRE

-482 MGAPVLPDDLQDTIR
+482 MGAPVLPNDLADTIR

-508 YATTLHTRFASS
+508 YTTTLHSPFANS

-549 ADWDSDEYALKLEA
+549 AQWDSDEFARRLA
-563 VTNLARVISDIG
+563 SITDLARILSDIG
-575 DPNQHPWRGSML
+575 DPAQHPWRGSTL
-587 DHILPLDLERLLTTT
+587 DHILPLDLERLLTTA
-602 PQRMADLDAL
+602 PQRIADLDAL
-612 TDAGTTL
+612 VDATTAL
-619 RQKLSDDAVTSL
+619 RQKLRDDSASSL

-636 LLRTVDALLVAPEID
+636 LLRTVDALLTAPELD
-651 PYAAANLIWTDH
+651 EHAAANLIWTDH
-663 RCAIRELA
+663 RYAIKELA

-681 EKLRGK
+681 ENLRGK
-687 VAESAWDLDVA
+687 VTETAWDLDVA
-698 EDYHAYTMYGRCL
+698 EDLRAYSIYGRCL
-711 CRMLHTPYRK
+711 CRMLHAPYRK
-721 ARQTLKSILTGPQPG
+721 ARQQLKSLLTGPQPG
-736 TFEARLNVF
+736 TFEERINVL
-745 ELLHRRQIAIKKLA
+745 ELLHRRQIALQKLA
-759 DADTFASNVFGR
+759 EADAFAGKVFGR
-771 LWHGPQTD
+771 LWLGSKTD

-790 DATVKSG
+790 DATVKLG

-808 LESREALK
+808 LESKEELK
-816 RLATDVAQKLD
+816 RLATDVVVRLD
-827 VFLAGYRR
+827 AFLAGYRR
-835 LGESLQLNFS
+835 LGESLQLNFA
-845 VAFEAEKPDLHLD
+845 VAFGVKLGPANV
-858 DRSLRDWASATAHIA
+858 A
-873 DSVAS
+873 DSIVS
-878 LEDNAL
+878 LEEVAL
-884 TEIRRRLVEWSRNPE
+884 ADVRLRLQEWSKNPE
-899 GLQQWQTYR
+899 GLQQWQIYR

-916 IGGGVLVERISSGR
+916 IGGGVLVERISSGQ
-930 ISPGDA
+930 IAPQDA
-936 PTVFRFARA
+936 PAVFRFARA
-945 EALLRAVLKQSANL
+945 EALLRAVLKQSPNL

-999 SREGHTP
+999 SRDGHSP

-1044 MSPLSVAQYLEPGV
+1044 MSPLSVAQYLEPGI
-1058 LEFDM
+1058 LEFDL

-1104 MSGDTASEDGSLEMQ
+1104 MLGDTSFEDSLLDMQ

-1182 VETGRF
+1182 VENGRF

-1206 HARECPQWT
+1206 HAKEFPQWT

-1227 AILES
+1227 SILES

-1237 RSNPDLDSFFDPNAV
+1237 RNNPDLDSFFDPNAA

-1263 QGDERDSVFVS
+1263 QGDERDAIFVS
-1274 VGYGPGEDGKV
+1274 VGYGPGEDGRV

-1291 VSATGGERRL
+1291 VSAAGGERRL

-1308 KRVLQIFSSMHAEDI
+1308 KRVLQIFSSMQADDI

-1332 PAVFREYLRFAER
+1332 PAVFREYLRYAEK
-1345 GGEFDAARG
+1345 GGDFDAARG
-1354 GRSSDRFAD
+1354 ARSGDRFAD

-1401 LGIIVDGETWS
+1401 MGIIVDGETWS

-1422 TTGGVLQSQG
+1422 TIDGVLQSQG
-1432 WMIHHLWSLDWF
+1432 WIIHHLWSLDWF
-1444 RRPTEQLN
+1444 RRPTEQLS
-1452 RLIETI
+1452 RLIEAI
-1458 DSARNG
+1458 EAARNG
-1464 KSASKEARLASTVS
+1464 RSAPKELRLASNMS
-1478 EISRQSGT
+1478 EIPRQSGT
-1486 PDPFSTSLEAENEKK
+1486 PDPFSTVSEKEKDMVSEAVLRQGKQGN
-1501 PGGRKRA
+1501 KRPRG
-1508 TQEK
+1508 

>member
-1 MLKVKRTLS
+1 
-10 FNGKPQASM
+10 
-19 QATEVTCGLLLNEIA
+19 
-34 IAGVRSKAR
+34 
-43 RREPEDSY
+43 
-51 QRHEQH
+51 
-57 RSISSPR
+57 
-64 NTERIVSQYSKQ
+64 
-76 HMANSDQLL
+76 MANPDRLI

-97 LTTTNRL
+97 LTTSNRL
-104 LSMPRD
+104 LSTPRD
-110 RNPGAAIGVH
+110 KTPGAAIWIV
-120 DESAADVFRML
+120 DESSADVFRIL
-131 VHEGTAFRFE
+131 VHEGTSLRFE
-141 EGPLAEKA
+141 EGSTTDKSTARQSHEYQDSDLEPDLKSESASDRSHRAK
-149 LAGNSRLNSNSE
+149 NSTT
-161 LASHPNSEPASGKCN
+161 G
-176 AGAMSATDD
+176 D
-185 VLHTRLTPEEL
+185 VMHTSLTSEEL
-196 DRRLQALMDDSSTL
+196 DLRLQTLLDDSATL

-229 ELDAPEAP
+229 EIDAPETP

-275 RLRSD
+275 RLKSD
-280 FGINLPD
+280 FGISLRD
-287 VPNTDDL
+287 VPNAEDL

-299 FQDVTEVIADQRG
+299 FQDVTDVIADQRG
-312 WEVRADDIVLW
+312 WEVRADDILLW
-323 CFSFTRLLMYRDLDP
+323 CFSFMRLLMYRDLDP
-338 NNWPTGRPLQDQPL
+338 GNWPTSRPLQDQPL
-352 ITGLLRDGFPPVEP
+352 ITGLLQDGFPPVEP
-366 VCRSHENIDRLFDAA
+366 VCRSHENIDRLFDA
-381 KTQHVIDCD
+381 TTTRHVIDCD

-476 VDRTLK
+476 IDRTLK
-482 MGAPVLPDDLQDTIR
+482 MGAPVLPDDLPDTIR

-508 YATTLHTRFASS
+508 YVATLHTPFASS
-520 GLTPYQILGE
+520 GMTPYQILGE
-530 LIDLRAAATP
+530 LINLRATATP

-549 ADWDSDEYALKLEA
+549 AGWNSDEYALKLEA
-563 VTNLARVISDIG
+563 VTDLARVIADIG
-575 DPNQHPWRGSML
+575 DPDQHPWRGSTL
-587 DHILPLDLERLLTTT
+587 DHILPLDLERLLTTA

-612 TDAGTTL
+612 TNAVPAL
-619 RQKLSDDAVTSL
+619 SLKLTDDVPTSL

-636 LLRTVDALLVAPEID
+636 LLRTVDALLVAPEVD
-651 PYAAANLIWTDH
+651 QHAAANLIWTDH
-663 RCAIRELA
+663 RYAINELA

-681 EKLRGK
+681 ENLRGT

-711 CRMLHTPYRK
+711 CRMLHAPYRK
-721 ARQTLKSILTGPQPG
+721 ARQTLKSLLTGPQPG

-759 DADTFASNVFGR
+759 EADTFASHVFGR

-835 LGESLQLNFS
+835 LGESLQMNFS
-845 VAFEAEKPDLHLD
+845 VAFGTEKPDLHLD
-858 DRSLRDWASATAHIA
+858 DRSLRDWASVTAHIA

-878 LEDNAL
+878 LDDIAL
-884 TEIRRRLVEWSRNPE
+884 TEIRRRLVEWSKTPE

-930 ISPGDA
+930 IFPEDA

-945 EALLRAVLKQSANL
+945 EALLRAVLKQSVNL
-959 ETFEGVKFE
+959 ETFEGIKFE

-999 SREGHTP
+999 AREGHTP
-1006 EAVQLL
+1006 EDVQLL

-1104 MSGDTASEDGSLEMQ
+1104 ISGDTASEDGSLEMQ

-1170 ERSGELGVKWRF
+1170 ERSGELGVKWQF
-1182 VETGRF
+1182 VENGRF

-1237 RSNPDLDSFFDPNAV
+1237 RSNPELDSFFDPNAA

-1263 QGDERDSVFVS
+1263 QGDERDAIMVS

-1332 PAVFREYLRFAER
+1332 PAVFREYLRFAEK

-1354 GRSSDRFAD
+1354 RRSNDRFAD

-1384 LYVDLAIIDPD
+1384 LYVDLALVDPD

-1422 TTGGVLQSQG
+1422 TTDGVLQSQG
-1432 WMIHHLWSLDWF
+1432 WLIHHLWSLDWF

-1452 RLIETI
+1452 RLTEAIEA
-1458 DSARNG
+1458 ARNG
-1464 KSASKEARLASTVS
+1464 RAAKKEALLASTVS
-1478 EISRQSGT
+1478 EILRQSGA
-1486 PDPFSTSLEAENEKK
+1486 PDPFSTSLEPENEKK
-1501 PGGRKRA
+1501 LESRKRA
-1508 TQEK
+1508 T

>member
-1 MLKVKRTLS
+1 M
-10 FNGKPQASM
+10 
-19 QATEVTCGLLLNEIA
+19 AT
-34 IAGVRSKAR
+34 
-43 RREPEDSY
+43 
-51 QRHEQH
+51 
-57 RSISSPR
+57 
-64 NTERIVSQYSKQ
+64 
-76 HMANSDQLL
+76 SDRLL
-85 KQLELARRDLLE
+85 KQLKLARRDLLE
-97 LTTTNRL
+97 LTTSNRL
-104 LSMPRD
+104 LSTPRD
-110 RNPGAAIGVH
+110 KAPGAAIRIA
-120 DESAADVFRML
+120 DESSADVFRAL
-131 VHEGTAFRFE
+131 VHEGTSLRFE
-141 EGPLAEKA
+141 EGSPADKSSARQSPDDQDSETEPDSKLPTAT
-149 LAGNSRLNSNSE
+149 SISNAAKS
-161 LASHPNSEPASGKCN
+161 
-176 AGAMSATDD
+176 SAADD
-185 VLHTRLTPEEL
+185 ALHTTLTAEEL
-196 DRRLQALMDDSSTL
+196 DRRLQTLLDDSAAL

-229 ELDAPEAP
+229 EIDAPETP
-237 RYAPLLLVPVVLEK
+237 RYAPLLLVPVALEK
-251 GRSGKRYSLS
+251 GRSGKRCSLS

-275 RLRSD
+275 RLKSD
-280 FGINLPD
+280 FGIDLPD
-287 VPNTDDL
+287 VPNAEDL

-299 FQDVTEVIADQRG
+299 FQEVTAVIADQRG
-312 WEVRADDIVLW
+312 WEVRADDILLW

-338 NNWPTGRPLQDQPL
+338 GNWPASRPLQDQPL
-352 ITGLLRDGFPPVEP
+352 ITGLLQDGFPPVEP
-366 VCRSHENIDRLFDAA
+366 VCRSNENIDRLFDA
-381 KTQHVIDCD
+381 TTTRHVIDCD

-482 MGAPVLPDDLQDTIR
+482 MGAPVLPSDLTDTIR

-508 YATTLHTRFASS
+508 YSTTLHTPFASS

-549 ADWDSDEYALKLEA
+549 AGWDSDEYALKLAA
-563 VTNLARVISDIG
+563 VTDLARVISDIG
-575 DPNQHPWRGSML
+575 DPAQHPWRGSTL
-587 DHILPLDLERLLTTT
+587 EHILPLDLERLLTTA
-602 PQRMADLDAL
+602 PQRIADLDAL
-612 TDAGTTL
+612 TEAVTAL
-619 RQKLSDDAVTSL
+619 RQKLSDAAANSL
-631 SSIRR
+631 SSIHR
-636 LLRTVDALLVAPEID
+636 LLRTVDALLTAPELD
-651 PYAAANLIWTDH
+651 QHAAANLIWTDH
-663 RCAIRELA
+663 RYAIKELA

-687 VAESAWDLDVA
+687 VSESAWDLDVA
-698 EDYHAYTMYGRCL
+698 EDLRAYTMYGRCL
-711 CRMLHTPYRK
+711 CRMFHAPYRK
-721 ARQTLKSILTGPQPG
+721 ARQTLKSLLAGPQPG
-736 TFEARLNVF
+736 TFEERLNIF
-745 ELLHRRQIAIKKLA
+745 ELLHRRQIGITKLA
-759 DADTFASNVFGR
+759 EADAFASKVFGR
-771 LWHGPQTD
+771 LWRGPQTD

-790 DATVKSG
+790 DATVKLG

-808 LESREALK
+808 LNSMEELK
-816 RLATDVAQKLD
+816 RLAADVARKMD
-827 VFLAGYRR
+827 TFLTGYRH
-835 LGESLQLNFS
+835 LGESLQLNFA
-845 VAFEAEKPDLHLD
+845 VAFGVVHEPEALADFFVE
-858 DRSLRDWASATAHIA
+858 SASAAGSK
-873 DSVAS
+873 DS
-878 LEDNAL
+878 LEEIAL
-884 TEIRRRLVEWSRNPE
+884 TEIRLRLVEWSKNPE
-899 GLQQWQTYR
+899 GLQQWQIYR

-916 IGGGVLVERISSGR
+916 IGGGVLVERLLSGR
-930 ISPGDA
+930 LSPQDA
-936 PTVFRFARA
+936 PAVFRFARA

-959 ETFEGVKFE
+959 ESFEGVKFE

-999 SREGHTP
+999 SRDGHTP

-1104 MSGDTASEDGSLEMQ
+1104 MLGDTSSDERSLQMQ

-1182 VETGRF
+1182 VENGRF

-1193 EIEANVVAEAIIR
+1193 EIEANVVAKAIIR
-1206 HARECPQWT
+1206 HAKECPQWT

-1237 RSNPDLDSFFDPNAV
+1237 RNNPDLDSFFDPNAA

-1263 QGDERDSVFVS
+1263 QGDERDAIFVS

-1332 PAVFREYLRFAER
+1332 PAVFREYLRYAEK

-1363 VVARQL
+1363 VVAHQL

-1401 LGIIVDGETWS
+1401 VGVIVDGDTWS

-1422 TTGGVLQSQG
+1422 TTDGVLQSQG
-1432 WMIHHLWSLDWF
+1432 WLIHHLWSLDWF

-1464 KSASKEARLASTVS
+1464 KSAPKEARLASTVS

-1486 PDPFSTSLEAENEKK
+1486 PDPFSTSLEQENEKK

-1508 TQEK
+1508 THEK

>member
-1 MLKVKRTLS
+1 M
-10 FNGKPQASM
+10 
-19 QATEVTCGLLLNEIA
+19 ATPD
-34 IAGVRSKAR
+34 R
-43 RREPEDSY
+43 
-51 QRHEQH
+51 
-57 RSISSPR
+57 
-64 NTERIVSQYSKQ
+64 
-76 HMANSDQLL
+76 LL

-97 LTTTNRL
+97 LTTSNRL
-104 LSMPRD
+104 LSTPRD
-110 RNPGAAIGVH
+110 KTPGVAIRIA
-120 DESAADVFRML
+120 DESSADVFRVL
-131 VHEGTAFRFE
+131 VHEGTSLRFE
-141 EGPLAEKA
+141 EGSPADKSSALRSHGDQDAEVDSDSA
-149 LAGNSRLNSNSE
+149 LAIETDTTHRS
-161 LASHPNSEPASGKCN
+161 KN
-176 AGAMSATDD
+176 AAVDD
-185 VLHTRLTPEEL
+185 ALHTTLAPEEL
-196 DRRLQALMDDSSTL
+196 DRRLQALLDDSATL

-229 ELDAPEAP
+229 EIDVPETP

-275 RLRSD
+275 RLKSD

-287 VPNTDDL
+287 VPNAEDL

-299 FQDVTEVIADQRG
+299 FQDVNSVIADQRG
-312 WEVRADDIVLW
+312 WEVRADDILLW

-338 NNWPTGRPLQDQPL
+338 NNWPTSRPLQDQPL
-352 ITGLLRDGFPPVEP
+352 ITGLLQDGFPPVESL
-366 VCRSHENIDRLFDAA
+366 CSGNENIDRLFDTAN
-381 KTQHVIDCD
+381 TRHVIDCD

-482 MGAPVLPDDLQDTIR
+482 MGAPVLPSDLTDTIR
-497 RLKDRQQKLND
+497 RLKERQQKLNE
-508 YATTLHTRFASS
+508 YVTTLHTRFANS

-549 ADWDSDEYALKLEA
+549 AAWDFDEYSRKLA
-563 VTNLARVISDIG
+563 SVTDLARVISDIG
-575 DPNQHPWRGSML
+575 DPAKHPWRGSTL
-587 DHILPLDLERLLTTT
+587 DHILPLDLERLLTTA
-602 PQRMADLDAL
+602 PQRIADLDAL
-612 TDAGTTL
+612 TDAATAL
-619 RQKLSDDAVTSL
+619 RQKLCDDAVNSL

-636 LLRTVDALLVAPEID
+636 LLRTVDALLIAPEID
-651 PYAAANLIWTDH
+651 QQAAGNLIWTDH
-663 RCAIRELA
+663 RYAIKELA

-681 EKLRGK
+681 EQLRGK
-687 VAESAWDLDVA
+687 VTESAWDLDVA
-698 EDYHAYTMYGRCL
+698 ENLRAYTMYGRCL
-711 CRMLHTPYRK
+711 CRMLHAPYRK
-721 ARQTLKSILTGPQPG
+721 ARQQLKELLTGRQPQ
-736 TFEARLNVF
+736 TFEERLNVF
-745 ELLHRRQIAIKKLA
+745 ELLNRRQIALRKLA
-759 DADTFASNVFGR
+759 EADAFAGKVFGR
-771 LWHGPQTD
+771 LWLGSQTD

-790 DATVKSG
+790 DATVKLG
-797 VSPRFRSMLAS
+797 VSPRFRSMLATLDS
-808 LESREALK
+808 KEELK
-816 RLATDVAQKLD
+816 RLATDVARKLD
-827 VFLAGYRR
+827 TFLEGFRR
-835 LGESLQLNFS
+835 LGESLQLNFA
-845 VAFEAEKPDLHLD
+845 VAFGVRLEPANV
-858 DRSLRDWASATAHIA
+858 T
-873 DSVAS
+873 DSIVS
-878 LEDNAL
+878 LEEITL
-884 TEIRRRLVEWSRNPE
+884 TDIRLRLAEWSKNPE
-899 GLQQWQTYR
+899 GLQQWQIYR

-916 IGGGVLVERISSGR
+916 IGGGVLVERLSSGR
-930 ISPGDA
+930 ISPQEA
-936 PTVFRFARA
+936 PAIFRFARA
-945 EALLRAVLKQSANL
+945 EALLRAVLKQHPYL

-999 SREGHTP
+999 SRDGHTP

-1078 GAAARCRQMVVVGD
+1078 GAAARCRQMIVVGD

-1104 MSGDTASEDGSLEMQ
+1104 MLGDTSSDERSLQMQ

-1182 VETGRF
+1182 VENGCF

-1193 EIEANVVAEAIIR
+1193 EIEANIVAEAIIR
-1206 HARECPQWT
+1206 HAQECPQWT

-1237 RSNPDLDSFFDPNAV
+1237 RNNSDLDSFFDPNAA

-1263 QGDERDSVFVS
+1263 QGDERDAIFVS
-1274 VGYGPGEDGKV
+1274 VGYGPGEDGRV

-1291 VSATGGERRL
+1291 VSASGGERRL

-1332 PAVFREYLRFAER
+1332 PAVFREYLRYAET

-1354 GRSSDRFAD
+1354 SRSSDRFAD

-1401 LGIIVDGETWS
+1401 MGIIVDGETWS

-1422 TTGGVLQSQG
+1422 TTDGVLQSQG
-1432 WMIHHLWSLDWF
+1432 WLIHHLWSLDWF

-1452 RLIETI
+1452 RLLETI
-1458 DSARNG
+1458 DAARNG
-1464 KSASKEARLASTVS
+1464 RSTPKEARLASTVS

-1501 PGGRKRA
+1501 PGSRKRA